1 MRFAPLRA
9 VQTAFWGALLSQGQI
24 STRRGCSGTAWVRKR
39 PQCICPM
46 ELRPWMPTCPCCTG
60 ICICKRAAPHPKHPP
75 QPCQDPV
82 LPSVPPSPPTASPH
96 PHPFILAPPYSPLSF
111 GGGVSAH
118 TVGQGDPRSGS
129 PKMPNAPGAAW
140 GALSLLSPLPPH
152 CTSVSVPSPSF
163 QPHPPALQ
171 PVPGGGPATPKQLQ
185 SGSNH
190 RASLGSHSR
199 ALEGGKNSPG
209 AGKERGGCRAH
220 RIGPLRG
227 QDCDPGPTFPPQK
240 KATGQGGRQ
249 PAARLGTHTHKGK
262 KKQLAFAERG
272 DGFGP
277 AAGQQF
283 EESLLQRFFSL
294 ARRVAWKKEGVT
306 EQKS

>member
-1 MRFAPLRA
+1 
-9 VQTAFWGALLSQGQI
+9 
-24 STRRGCSGTAWVRKR
+24 
-39 PQCICPM
+39 
-46 ELRPWMPTCPCCTG
+46 MPTCPCCTG
-60 ICICKRAAPHPKHPP
+60 ICICKRAAPQP
-75 QPCQDPV
+75 QT
-82 LPSVPPSPPTASPH
+82 PPTALLGPH
-96 PHPFILAPPYSPLSF
+96 PALCAPFSTHSFSPSPSLHPCPPILTSFLS
-111 GGGVSAH
+111 GGGSAH
-118 TVGQGDPRSGS
+118 TMGQGDPRSGS
-129 PKMPNAPGAAW
+129 PEMPNAPRAAW

-152 CTSVSVPSPSF
+152 RTSVSVPSPSF
-163 QPHPPALQ
+163 QPNPPALQ
-171 PVPGGGPATPKQLQ
+171 PAPGGGPATPKQLQ

-220 RIGPLRG
+220 WIGPLRG
-227 QDCDPGPTFPPQK
+227 QDCDPDPPLPSPK
-240 KATGQGGRQ
+240 KKSHGAGG
-249 PAARLGTHTHKGK
+249 AAASSTAGETHTHKGK
-262 KKQLAFAERG
+262 KKPLAFAERG

-306 EQKS
+306 EQKKS